1 MRIHKKTPVEIRLPM
16 KGYGNKQVFFLFRYL
31 KLLLA
36 EQTEHILFIY
46 LNARLIEWI
55 DIQ

>member
-46 LNARLIEWI
+46 LNARLIERI